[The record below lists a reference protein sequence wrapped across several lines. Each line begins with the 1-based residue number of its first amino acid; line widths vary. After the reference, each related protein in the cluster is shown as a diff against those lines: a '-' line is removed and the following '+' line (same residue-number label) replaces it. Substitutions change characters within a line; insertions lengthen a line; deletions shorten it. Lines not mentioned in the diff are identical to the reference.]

1 MTFPTSTVLRPA
13 IRTSVHKLYVYIMSQ
28 RRTYESG
35 NIPELQCIP
44 SLFRYMIGRITD
56 HPSQHETR
64 ATHILSEWPYNY

>member
-1 MTFPTSTVLRPA
+1 MIHDVPYIDRVTSRHQN
-13 IRTSVHKLYVYIMSQ
+13 SVRKLYVYIMSQ

-64 ATHILSEWPYNY
+64 ATHILSE